1 MIFDNCY
8 KADSG
13 AISIC
18 ELIAPLP
25 KSRPRPQTFCESLQ
39 EMSDRCSVSQLLGLH
54 MEQGHHAVY
63 NFVPF
68 WSIHVAVSS
77 PFPMSRLDKVFQ
89 GFARPRCL
97 ELPVCD
103 IVAFLQTGLANNS
116 ILLPCLEFSMQLI
129 VASVQTKPDI
139 NTIQVYKIHIGL
151 PI

>member
-1 MIFDNCY
+1 M
-8 KADSG
+8 
-13 AISIC
+13 
-18 ELIAPLP
+18 PL
-25 KSRPRPQTFCESLQ
+25 
-39 EMSDRCSVSQLLGLH
+39 
-54 MEQGHHAVY
+54 Y

-116 ILLPCLEFSMQLI
+116 ILLPCIEFSMQLI
-129 VASVQTKPDI
+129 VASVQT
-139 NTIQVYKIHIGL
+139 
-151 PI
+151 